1 MIPAHTKE
9 IMEFLLRHIHEP
21 GYNVNQIA
29 RELNMSVGNAHKI
42 VTDLKKKKML
52 KVIDLKTAIY
62 YSLDLANL
70 DTMDVCKIILRE
82 RQRNLAPQVKPY
94 VEEVKKFDK
103 SLFTMIYGSIL
114 IKRSFNDVDVLF
126 ITDKVKEVQDFCVAV
141 NKIRAKPIDPM
152 VMTQKD
158 FISNLKK
165 KDPVVL
171 DILMKGIVIKGE
183 DKFMEALQHGQN
195 QEKF

>member
-1 MIPAHTKE
+1 MIPVYTKK
-9 IMEFLLRHIHEP
+9 IIEFLLRHIHEP

-29 RELNMSVGNAHKI
+29 RELNMSVSNAHKI

-62 YSLDLANL
+62 YSLDLTNP

-82 RQRNLAPQVKPY
+82 RQRNLEPQAKPY
-94 VEEVKKFDK
+94 AEEVKKFDK
-103 SLFTMIYGSIL
+103 SLFTIIYGSIL
-114 IKRSFNDVDVLF
+114 IKKSFRDVDVLF

-141 NKIRAKPIDPM
+141 NKIRAKPIDPLI
-152 VMTQKD
+152 MTQKD
-158 FISNLKK
+158 FVSNIKK

-171 DILMKGIVIKGE
+171 DVITKGIVIKGE
-183 DKFMEALQHGQN
+183 DKFMEALQRGQN